1 MTAEMIAMW
10 LIPVVTVGTLVWRL
24 SSKLTQMD
32 LKLDRLEEENHRLR
46 ADLRALERLLSLF
59 VDRAGIKG

>member
-1 MTAEMIAMW
+1 MTGEMVAMW
-10 LIPVVTVGTLVWRL
+10 LIPVVTVGSLVWRL

-59 VDRAGIKG
+59 VDKAGIKG

>member
-1 MTAEMIAMW
+1 MTAEMVAMW

>member
-1 MTAEMIAMW
+1 MNGEMLAMW
-10 LIPVVTVGTLVWRL
+10 LIPVVTVGSLVWRL

-59 VDRAGIKG
+59 VDKAGIKG

>member
-1 MTAEMIAMW
+1 MTGEMVAMW

>member
-1 MTAEMIAMW
+1 MTAEMVAMW
-10 LIPVVTVGTLVWRL
+10 LIPVVTVGSLVWRL

>member
-1 MTAEMIAMW
+1 
-10 LIPVVTVGTLVWRL
+10 
-24 SSKLTQMD
+24 MD

-46 ADLRALERLLSLF
+46 ADLRALERLLSIF

>member
-1 MTAEMIAMW
+1 MTAEMVAMW
-10 LIPVVTVGTLVWRL
+10 LIPVVTVGSLVWRL

-59 VDRAGIKG
+59 VDKAGIKG

>member
-1 MTAEMIAMW
+1 MTGEMVAMW

-24 SSKLTQMD
+24 SSKLTQID
-32 LKLDRLEEENHRLR
+32 LKLDRLEEENRRLR
-46 ADLRALERLLSLF
+46 ADLRALERLLSIF

>member
-1 MTAEMIAMW
+1 MW
-10 LIPVVTVGTLVWRL
+10 LIPVITVGSLVWRL

-32 LKLDRLEEENHRLR
+32 LKLDRLEEENRRLR
-46 ADLRALERLLSLF
+46 ADLRALERLLSIF

>member
-1 MTAEMIAMW
+1 MTAEMVAMW

-46 ADLRALERLLSLF
+46 ADLRALERLLSIF

>member
-1 MTAEMIAMW
+1 MTGEMIAMW
-10 LIPVVTVGTLVWRL
+10 LIPVVTVGSLVWRL

>member
-1 MTAEMIAMW
+1 MTGEIVAMW

>member
-1 MTAEMIAMW
+1 MNGEMIAMW

>member
-1 MTAEMIAMW
+1 MTGEMVAMW

-32 LKLDRLEEENHRLR
+32 LKLDRLEEENRRLR

-59 VDRAGIKG
+59 VDKAGIKG

>member
-1 MTAEMIAMW
+1 MTAEMVAMW

-32 LKLDRLEEENHRLR
+32 LKLDRLEQENHRLR

>member
-1 MTAEMIAMW
+1 MTGEMVAMW

-32 LKLDRLEEENHRLR
+32 LKLDRLEEENRRLR
-46 ADLRALERLLSLF
+46 ADLRALERLLSIF

>member
-59 VDRAGIKG
+59 VDKAGIKG

>member
-1 MTAEMIAMW
+1 MTGEMVAMW
-10 LIPVVTVGTLVWRL
+10 LIPVVTVGSLVWRL

>member
-1 MTAEMIAMW
+1 MTGEMVAMW

-59 VDRAGIKG
+59 VDKAGIKG

>member
-1 MTAEMIAMW
+1 MTAEMVAMW

-32 LKLDRLEEENHRLR
+32 LKLDRLEEENQRLR
-46 ADLRALERLLSLF
+46 SDLRALERLLSLF
-59 VDRAGIKG
+59 VDKAGIKG

>member
-1 MTAEMIAMW
+1 MNGEMLAMW
-10 LIPVVTVGTLVWRL
+10 LIPVVTVGSLVWRL

-46 ADLRALERLLSLF
+46 SDLRALERLLSLF
-59 VDRAGIKG
+59 VDKAGIKG

>member
-1 MTAEMIAMW
+1 MTAEMVDMW
-10 LIPVVTVGTLVWRL
+10 LIPVVTVGSLVWRL

>member
-1 MTAEMIAMW
+1 MTAEMVAMW
-10 LIPVVTVGTLVWRL
+10 LIPVVTVGSLVWRL

-32 LKLDRLEEENHRLR
+32 LKLDRLEEENQRLR

-59 VDRAGIKG
+59 VDKAGIKG

>member
-1 MTAEMIAMW
+1 MTAEMVAMW

-32 LKLDRLEEENHRLR
+32 LKLDRLEEENRRLR
-46 ADLRALERLLSLF
+46 ADLRALERLLSIF